1 MEVIAIEAA
10 RLAYWPAENGG
21 ADLAR
26 LKSDLARGG
35 FGELVVFNGTA
46 TGSQGFAAL
55 RADGLGLIAFRG
67 TQANEFRDIRQDI
80 TTFPEHWPEAP
91 GLVHQGF
98 AEAAQDLQ
106 TQLDEWL
113 ALTAHRRK
121 RLLMCG
127 HSLGAAIAT
136 LHALRVHPTRLIT
149 IGSPRVGDQVFAAA
163 FAKSG
168 IDYKRIVDFE
178 DIVTRVPPSHSPFRF
193 QHVGRAEFIDRDGA
207 IQADPAPALVDANV
221 EAGRLVASVLRLAV
235 GGLSREFSDHAPV
248 NYLRAYVG

>member
-26 LKSDLARGG
+26 LKADLARGG
-35 FGELVVFNGTA
+35 FGEPTVFNGRA

-80 TTFPEHWPEAP
+80 DTFPEPWSEVP
-91 GLVHQGF
+91 GLVHEGF

-106 TQLDEWL
+106 AQVDDWI
-113 ALTAHRRK
+113 ARTAYPRK

-168 IDYKRIVDFE
+168 VDYKRIVDFE

-193 QHVGRAEFIDRDGA
+193 QHVGQAEFIDRNGGV
-207 IQADPAPALVDANV
+207 QPHPAPALVDADI
-221 EAGRLVASVLRLAV
+221 EGGRLVASVLRLAV
-235 GGLSREFSDHAPV
+235 GGLTRDFTDHAPI
-248 NYLRAYVG
+248 NYLRAYIG